1 MNEFVYND
9 MKQIPIGPET
19 DLLVC
24 CISIDKRLTQY
35 TSLLNFR
42 E

>member
-1 MNEFVYND
+1 MNESVYND
-9 MKQIPIGPET
+9 MKQIHIGPET

-24 CISIDKRLTQY
+24 CISTDKRLTQY